1 MTAPAFTTRP
11 LLTSHTHQ
19 GPPPRLRLVCFPH
32 AGAPGMFFSPW
43 THALPAHV
51 ELVTVRYLP
60 RAPEER
66 LTDLAARVA
75 RELTALPVR
84 PSALFGHSMG
94 AVVAYETARNWDAEG
109 PGRPALPLFVS
120 GSPSPGDHRADDLH
134 LRSEDELVVVLRR
147 LGGTA
152 AEILDDPELR
162 ATWLPDIRRDFRLL
176 DTYRYTEGPPLNR
189 PVIAMTGRDDPEAP
203 LDSVRRWRAYTGSS
217 FELCTF
223 PGGHFYLVEDKD
235 RLVGEVLRR
244 LTPGGATSAGQA
256 AP

>member
-1 MTAPAFTTRP
+1 MTVPAFTTRP
-11 LLTSHTHQ
+11 LLTTHTQH

-43 THALPAHV
+43 AHALPAHV
-51 ELVTVRYLP
+51 ELVTVRYL
-60 RAPEER
+60 AQGPEER
-66 LTDLAARVA
+66 LSDLAARVA
-75 RELTALPVR
+75 RELAALPAR

-94 AVVAYETARNWDAEG
+94 AVVAYETARNREDL
-109 PGRPALPLFVS
+109 GRPAPPLFVS

-134 LRSEDELVVVLRR
+134 LRGEDELVVALRR

-176 DTYRYTEGPPLNR
+176 DTYRYVDGPPLNC
-189 PVIAMTGRDDPEAP
+189 PVIALTGRDDPEAP
-203 LDSVRRWRAYTGSS
+203 LESVRRWRTYTRSS

-223 PGGHFYLVEDKD
+223 PGGHFYLVEEKD

-244 LTPGGATSAGQA
+244 LAPGGAASAGQA